1 MLHLHINHFLS
12 NKYHIIKKRR
22 PVKNN
27 TRQGR
32 FHMRRALIIMGSII
46 GCLIVISIFL
56 VNPVPTNRAAYGKA
70 DLTHDSLS
78 GNSKVSLDGKWEF
91 YWNQLLDPDSFSESN
106 TQMDG
111 YAEIP
116 QYWNSSNEYPSNG
129 MATYRLLVTLPDQSE
144 RLAISM
150 PKVYAQYRLWVNGQ
164 LLCDSDLD
172 EKNSAFYLTPAVYCF
187 DTNGNQTIEII
198 LQIRN
203 TQHIYAGIGQSIV
216 IGSEEA
222 LTRSRMI
229 SLSVDMSISTL
240 CVLSS
245 LYSFA
250 IFINKK
256 NQKAYFWFSLVS
268 LFVGFRG
275 LMMNQNFIM
284 ILWPK
289 LSFDLGSRIASA
301 LIPLIAL
308 SLLMYLRAVYARK
321 VPNLLYYTILLTST
335 VFLALI
341 TFLPTTIILM
351 IFNMYMVITI
361 SLCILLLYLSFYS
374 LLIREQ
380 GDVLFAF
387 GSCLFFMGAVC
398 EGLWYYQKIDT
409 WNFLS
414 FGLAGFA
421 LTQTIYLV
429 QYYSRIETDS
439 IILQK
444 RLQITDLA
452 YLRAQIRPHFIY
464 NALAAISSTISR
476 DPKEAKKLLL
486 DFSDYLR
493 GCFSLEREDGLTTIH
508 NEMSMVF
515 AYASVEKARFRDRI
529 HLEYDLQAKG
539 DSLIPVMS
547 IQPLVENAIR
557 HGITPKIDGGTVKIS
572 SWNKDGETHVIVE
585 DDGIGFSLF
594 GREKGPDGDGIG
606 IININRR
613 LEMLYNTHLRIDS
626 EIGRGTRIEM
636 VVPMRK

>member
-1 MLHLHINHFLS
+1 MLHLQIKHFLS
-12 NKYHIIKKRR
+12 SKYHIIKKR
-22 PVKNN
+22 PPTN
-27 TRQGR
+27 TIRQGR

-46 GCLIVISIFL
+46 GCLIIISIFL
-56 VNPVPTNRAAYGKA
+56 VNPAPTNNAAYGKA
-70 DLTHDSLS
+70 DLSHESLS

-91 YWNQLLDPDSFSESN
+91 YWNQLLDPDSFRESN
-106 TQMDG
+106 IHMDG

-116 QYWNSSNEYPSNG
+116 KYWNGSNEYPANG
-129 MATYRLLVTLPDQSE
+129 IATYRLLVTLPDGSG
-144 RLAISM
+144 RLAIAM
-150 PKVYAQYRLWVNGQ
+150 PKVYTQYKLWVNGK
-164 LLCDSDLD
+164 LLCDCDFD
-172 EKNSAFYLTPAVYCF
+172 EENSSFYLTPAVYCF
-187 DTNGNQTIEII
+187 DTEGKQTIEII
-198 LQIRN
+198 LQIKN
-203 TQHIYAGIGQSIV
+203 TQHIYAGVGQTIV
-216 IGSEEA
+216 IGSEDT

-240 CVLSS
+240 CMLSS
-245 LYSFA
+245 LYSLA

-256 NQKAYFWFSLVS
+256 NQKAYLWFSLVS
-268 LFVGFRG
+268 LLVGIRG

-284 ILWPK
+284 ILCPK

-301 LIPLIAL
+301 LIPLIVL
-308 SLLMYLRAVYARK
+308 SLLLYLRAVYTRK
-321 VPNLLYYTILLTST
+321 IPNPLYYTIFLASA
-335 VFLALI
+335 VFLVLI
-341 TFLPTTIILM
+341 TFLPTTIILT
-351 IFNMYMVITI
+351 IFNAYIVIT
-361 SLCILLLYLSFYS
+361 LTMCFLLLYLSFYS

-387 GSCLFFMGAVC
+387 GACLFFMGAVC
-398 EGLWYYQKIDT
+398 EGLWYYQKIGA

-444 RLQITDLA
+444 KLQITDLA

-508 NEMSMVF
+508 NEMDTVF

-529 HLEYDLQAKG
+529 HLEYDLLAKG
-539 DSLIPVMS
+539 DCLIPVMS

-572 SWNKDGETHVIVE
+572 SWNKDGETHVLVE
-585 DDGIGFSLF
+585 DDGIGFSSF
-594 GREKGPDGDGIG
+594 GRDQGTEGEGIG
-606 IININRR
+606 INNINRR
-613 LEMLYNTHLRIDS
+613 LEMLYNTHLLIDS

-636 VVPMRK
+636 IVPMRK